1 MKGKT
6 SNKVNWLIIVLMVLG
21 AVLTSAPSGQ
31 SDLTTAS
38 YLENNCTWWA
48 AKRAGETG
56 WFAFP
61 QNLGHAGNW
70 DNNAPGHYLERG
82 DVARGGA
89 IAVWEGV
96 DKNQD
101 GQLTYPEDDNLGHV
115 AFVEEVYTDGKIRIS
130 EYNYAN
136 ASIGCYAHQKCY
148 RTLPTQGSLPDS
160 YIYPPDPIVYEHANY
175 AGHWRYVY
183 NDFLDL
189 FNTPFTYPDS
199 SVMMGDR
206 ISSIWIP
213 RTHSLVLWKDKNF
226 GVAAKILDASDP
238 DFADDTFSDG
248 SSLNDNASSIMNY
261 KYSCG
266 GGGYGIAVAGV
277 SVLSETAIGN
287 FEGPPIEMESQLTT
301 ADVNAQTY
309 SGICGTGST
318 NPSTPPGAGGQP
330 DHTQWRVSYYN
341 NEGTVGS
348 PVWSGTDG
356 TGGIG
361 HNWGTGSPA
370 SGVNADHF
378 SARWERDVNFPTSG
392 DWKFTIRSDDGFRIF
407 IDGELFSHEWSAG
420 WHDIS
425 PSKYLTAGV
434 HRIRLDY
441 FDATGGAQVSFSW
454 QGPPNNDGNNHGSW
468 FAEWFNWDDLDPAK
482 RISTSSENQINYDW
496 HEGSPGHGLG
506 ADNFSVRWTGT
517 FYFDEDW
524 FYKFPVKSDDG
535 FKLWI
540 DGQLVGQEWYE
551 GWHDVAPDRRLSAG
565 NHQVVYEYF
574 EKYGGANTRLTWY
587 KLPPDT
593 TPPVGQI
600 IQPAGGITINANQV
614 KICAQVEDAGVGLGT
629 VQFQLYHLAEPD
641 AWRVLGND
649 DDGRDGYCKTWD
661 HSQWPDE
668 EINTYI
674 FAWDRAGN
682 MLSGGGNTFRIDR
695 TAPTGSFASP
705 TSNSTITTN
714 NLTIRVNANDNLSN
728 GVDRVE
734 FQGYYDAGNDNLGWW
749 PMTVDSTGA
758 DGWGFDWDLSDL
770 PNQTITMRATIYDKA
785 GNSRTIEANNVAIV
799 PRPPSEHVELTN
811 VSTQV
816 SGEYRTE
823 FNPGE
828 SFSLWIGATNHVAEP
843 VDTLWTWEVTN
854 PNGSVN
860 GGLSWKDFPVS
871 MSPGANA
878 WALNRTAPTTP
889 GTYTFVGKITWGD
902 GQYQSQKS
910 MTFRVAG
917 SSTIYLPIIVK

>member
-1 MKGKT
+1 MKHR
-6 SNKVNWLIIVLMVLG
+6 KVFSIVLVL
-21 AVLTSAPSGQ
+21 VLTALLVYGVAFAGDYPSGECVRYAR
-31 SDLTTAS
+31 D
-38 YLENNCTWWA
+38 
-48 AKRAGETG
+48 RANALG
-56 WFAFP
+56 WNMPWFEGWDGYA
-61 QNLGHAGNW
+61 LNW
-70 DNNAPGHYLERG
+70 DNTAPKHGFYVGE
-82 DVARGGA
+82 VPRGGA
-89 IAVWEGV
+89 IAVWEKSKASV
-96 DKNQD
+96 F
-101 GQLTYPEDDNLGHV
+101 GHV
-115 AFVEEVYTDGKIRIS
+115 AFVERVNEDGSIYVS
-130 EYNYAN
+130 ERNVN
-136 ASIGCYAHQKCY
+136 FDGQDGT
-148 RTLPTQGSLPDS
+148 RVLPRDGAKPDS
-160 YIYPPDPIVYEHANY
+160 YIYAPYPIVYEHINY
-175 AGHWRYVY
+175 AGKWEPLRG
-183 NDFLDL
+183 DRSDL
-189 FNTPFTYPDS
+189 ALQLFQYGDGPGGTTPIYIGDQIS
-199 SVMMGDR
+199 SVWVPPNW
-206 ISSIWIP
+206 SVQLFE
-213 RTHSLVLWKDKNF
+213 HANF
-226 GVAAKILDASDP
+226 A
-238 DFADDTFSDG
+238 TDG
-248 SSLNDNASSIMNY
+248 SRLGPFSVPIPNLSSYSFNDKTSSA
-261 KYSCG
+261 KVFEFACPAG
-266 GGGYGIAVAGV
+266 GIVNFAAGSGSTATANTDRPPVQMAVSEIGIQANG
-277 SVLSETAIGN
+277 
-287 FEGPPIEMESQLTT
+287 
-301 ADVNAQTY
+301 
-309 SGICGTGST
+309 SGICGVGPS
-318 NPSTPPGAGGQP
+318 NPSNPSNPPSAP
-330 DHTQWRVSYYN
+330 DTSQWQLSFYN
-341 NEGTVGS
+341 NEGTSGS
-348 PVWSGTDG
+348 PVWTGTDG
-356 TGGIG
+356 SGGIN
-361 HNWGTGSPA
+361 HNWGSGSPA

-425 PSKYLTAGV
+425 PSKYLTAGI

-506 ADNFSVRWTGT
+506 TDNFSVRWTGT

-902 GQYQSQKS
+902 GQYRSQKS

>member
-1 MKGKT
+1 MKGRT
-6 SNKVNWLIIVLMVLG
+6 SKIWKLVVIIMMVVGACLI
-21 AVLTSAPSGQ
+21 AAPSGQ
-31 SDLTTAS
+31 DEITAE
-38 YLENNCTWWA
+38 YIYGQCTWWA
-48 AKRAGETG
+48 WYRAGLTHWSIPETG
-56 WFAFP
+56 MGDGG
-61 QNLGHAGNW
+61 QW
-70 DNNAPGHYLERG
+70 DNSASYHHLQTGSVPI
-82 DVARGGA
+82 GGS
-89 IAVWEGV
+89 IAVWEATNDPAGA
-96 DKNQD
+96 
-101 GQLTYPEDDNLGHV
+101 LGHV
-115 AFVEEVYTDGKIRIS
+115 GFVERVNEDGTILIT
-130 EYNYAN
+130 EYNYPLGSGKKWTTFPN
-136 ASIGCYAHQKCY
+136 AT
-148 RTLPTQGSLPDS
+148 RPMPDH
-160 YIYPPDPIVYEHANY
+160 YIYPNHPIVYEHANF
-175 AGHWRYVY
+175 AGKWTPVKTDI
-183 NDFLDL
+183 NDLTSRNFEFGDGE
-189 FNTPFTYPDS
+189 NWSTAVNMGGNIS
-199 SVMMGDR
+199 SVWVPYGWSVVLLPRPSGTLNYR
-206 ISSIWIP
+206 IFDWS
-213 RTHSLVLWKDKNF
+213 DDNF
-226 GVAAKILDASDP
+226 AG
-238 DFADDTFSDG
+238 DTFWNYPWPP
-248 SSLNDNASSIMNY
+248 LNDNSFSLVSRD
-261 KYSCG
+261 YSC
-266 GGGYGIAVAGV
+266 AGV
-277 SVLSETAIGN
+277 GGSGLSANMVFAEGETAQNVGGEPVPGSLVN
-287 FEGPPIEMESQLTT
+287 VLETMEGEVS
-301 ADVNAQTY
+301 AQTY
-309 SGICGTGST
+309 SGICGTGPT
-318 NPSTPPGAGGQP
+318 NPTSPSNPPSIP
-330 DHTQWRVSYYN
+330 DTSSQWQLTFYN
-341 NEGTVGS
+341 NEGTTGS
-348 PVWSGTDG
+348 PVWTGTDG
-356 TGGIG
+356 SGGIS
-361 HNWGTGSPA
+361 HNWGSSSPA
-370 SGVNADHF
+370 SGVNTDHF

-392 DWKFTIRSDDGFRIF
+392 NWKFTIRSDDGFRIF

-441 FDATGGAQVSFSW
+441 FEAAGDARVEFGWSA
-454 QGPPNNDGNNHGSW
+454 PPNNDGGFHGNW
-468 FAEWFNWDDLDPAK
+468 QTEWFSWDNLDPS
-482 RISTSSENQINYDW
+482 RRTETTWESSINYDW
-496 HEGSPGHGLG
+496 GTGSPGHGLG
-506 ADNFSVRWTGT
+506 PDNFSARWTGT

-593 TPPVGQI
+593 TPPVGQV
-600 IQPAGGITINANQV
+600 IQPAAGITINANQV

-629 VQFQLYHLAEPD
+629 VQFQLYHLAEPN

-695 TAPTGSFASP
+695 TAPTGSFTSP
-705 TSNSTITTN
+705 TSNSTITTDS
-714 NLTIRVNANDNLSN
+714 LTIRVNANDNLSN

-734 FQGYYDAGNDNLGWW
+734 FQGYYDAGNNNLGWW

-785 GNSRTIEANNVAIV
+785 GNSRTIEANNVTLV
-799 PRPPSEHVELTN
+799 PHPPSENVELTT

-816 SGEYRTE
+816 NGEYRTE

-860 GGLSWKDFPVS
+860 GYLSWKDFPVS

-889 GTYTFVGKITWGD
+889 GTYTFVGTITWGD